1 VTDLPDSE
9 QEAEVAD
16 ALREAAA
23 FRLTGRATI
32 NDIARIAKVS
42 KKTVSRVINES
53 PLVKP
58 RTRHLV
64 KSIIAELGF
73 TPDPQARAL
82 ALRRSFLVGLVY
94 DNPSPQYVVNMQRG
108 ILDGLEETDF
118 QLVLRP
124 VNRGDANYWHRLRTF
139 IQQHKPFGLILP
151 PSVSEDEE
159 LIDMLREHGVDYV
172 RIASVELDTP
182 ARMIRT
188 HDAEG
193 AAQAA
198 RHLCALGHVDIAH
211 IQGPETFRSAHER
224 RSGFVRGLAESG
236 RTLPADMIAEA
247 GYTFDSGL
255 QAMERLIYAKRR
267 PTAVFAGN
275 DEMATGAY
283 VAVRKAGLRI
293 PEDISIVGFDD
304 TPIAGRLWPALTTV
318 RLPIREMGAAAAKLL
333 LDQAAGNPPA
343 EIISFSPEIVVRESA
358 AAPPKAG

>member
-1 VTDLPDSE
+1 MTDSPSQDE
-9 QEAEVAD
+9 QTELAE
-16 ALREAAA
+16 ALREAAD
-23 FRLTGRATI
+23 FRQQGRATI

-64 KSIIAELGF
+64 KAIIAELGF

-82 ALRRSFLVGLVY
+82 ALRRSFLIGLVY

-108 ILDGLEETDF
+108 ILDGLEHTDF

-124 VNRGDANYWHRLRTF
+124 VNRADSDLRDRLRQF
-139 IQQHKPFGLILP
+139 ILQHKPFGLILP
-151 PSVSEDEE
+151 PSVSEDEALAE
-159 LIDMLREHGVDYV
+159 MLQVHEVDYV

-198 RHLCALGHVDIAH
+198 RHLCSLGHSAIAH

-224 RSGFVRGLAESG
+224 RNGFIRGLTEAG
-236 RTLPADMIAEA
+236 RDLPSDMIVEA

-255 QAMERLIYAKRR
+255 QAMEKLLYARRR
-267 PTAVFAGN
+267 PTAIFAGN

-318 RLPIREMGAAAAKLL
+318 RLPIREMGRAAATLL
-333 LDQAAGNPPA
+333 LDQAAGKEPA
-343 EIISFSPEIVVRESA
+343 EAISFAPEIVVRDSTA
-358 AAPPKAG
+358 RPPGA

>member
-1 VTDLPDSE
+1 VTETPPPDAE
-9 QEAEVAD
+9 TEVAE
-16 ALREAAA
+16 ALREAAE
-23 FRLTGRATI
+23 FRQQGRATI

-64 KSIIAELGF
+64 KAIISELGF

-82 ALRRSFLVGLVY
+82 ALRRSFLIGLVY

-108 ILDGLEETDF
+108 ILDGLEATDF

-124 VNRGDANYWHRLRTF
+124 VNRADADVKDRLKQF
-139 IQQHKPFGLILP
+139 ILQHKPFGLILP

-159 LIDMLREHGVDYV
+159 LAAMMRAHEVDYV

-182 ARMIRT
+182 GRMIRT

-198 RHLCALGHVDIAH
+198 RHLCALGHTAIAH
-211 IQGPETFRSAHER
+211 IHGPESFRSAHER
-224 RSGFVRGLAESG
+224 RSGFIRGLTESG
-236 RTLPADMIAEA
+236 RSLPADMIVEA

-255 QAMERLIYAKRR
+255 LAMEKLLYARRR
-267 PTAVFAGN
+267 PTAIFAGN

-304 TPIAGRLWPALTTV
+304 TPIAARLWPALTTV
-318 RLPIREMGAAAAKLL
+318 RLPIREMGRAAAKLL
-333 LDQAAGNPPA
+333 LDQAAGK
-343 EIISFSPEIVVRESA
+343 ETEEQLSFSPEIVVRDSTA
-358 AAPPKAG
+358 SPPAN

>member
-1 VTDLPDSE
+1 MTDVPQSDI
-9 QEAEVAD
+9 EAELAD

-64 KSIIAELGF
+64 KAIIAELGF

-82 ALRRSFLVGLVY
+82 ALRRSFLIGLVY

-108 ILDGLEETDF
+108 ILDGLEATDF

-124 VNRGDANYWHRLRTF
+124 VNRADTDLSDRLKQF
-139 IQQHKPFGLILP
+139 ILQHKPFGLILP
-151 PSVSEDEE
+151 PSVSEDEA
-159 LIDMLREHGVDYV
+159 LIAMLREHEVDYV
-172 RIASVELDTP
+172 RIASVDFDLP
-182 ARMIRT
+182 SRMIRT

-198 RHLCALGHVDIAH
+198 RHLCALGHTDIAH
-211 IQGPETFRSAHER
+211 IQGPQTFRSAHER
-224 RSGFVRGLAESG
+224 RKGFSRGLEEAG
-236 RTLPADMIAEA
+236 RKLPAEMVAEA

-304 TPIAGRLWPALTTV
+304 TPIAGRLWPAMTTV
-318 RLPIREMGAAAAKLL
+318 RLPIREMGRAAARLL
-333 LDQAAGNPPA
+333 LDQAAGNAPS
-343 EIISFSPEIVVRESA
+343 EMISFSPEIVVREST
-358 AAPPKAG
+358 APPPR

>member
-1 VTDLPDSE
+1 VTDSPTSD
-9 QEAEVAD
+9 QEAELAE

-23 FRLTGRATI
+23 FGLTGRATI

-64 KSIIAELGF
+64 KAIIAKLCF

-82 ALRRSFLVGLVY
+82 ALRRSFLIGLVY
-94 DNPSPQYVVNMQRG
+94 DNPGPQYVVNMQRG
-108 ILDGLEETDF
+108 ILDGLEDTDF

-124 VNRGDANYWHRLRTF
+124 VSRSDANCWDRLRTF
-139 IQQHKPFGLILP
+139 IQHHKPFGLILP
-151 PSVSEDEE
+151 PSVSEDED
-159 LIDMLREHGVDYV
+159 LVAMLRENDVDYV

-198 RHLCALGHVDIAH
+198 RHLSALGHTDIAH

-224 RSGFVRGLAESG
+224 RRGFVRGLAESG
-236 RTLPADMIAEA
+236 RTLSPDMVAEA
-247 GYTFDSGL
+247 GYTFESGL
-255 QAMERLIYAKRR
+255 LAMERLIYAERR

-275 DEMATGAY
+275 DETATGAY
-283 VAVRKAGLRI
+283 VAVCKAGLRI

-304 TPIAGRLWPALTTV
+304 TLIAGRLWPALTTV
-318 RLPIREMGAAAAKLL
+318 RLPIREMGQAAAQLL
-333 LDQAAGNPPA
+333 LAQAAGNEPA
-343 EIISFSPEIVVRESA
+343 EIKSFSPEIVVRGSTA
-358 AAPPKAG
+358 QVPRGN

>member
-1 VTDLPDSE
+1 MTDVPQSDI
-9 QEAEVAD
+9 EAELAD

-64 KSIIAELGF
+64 KAIIAELGF

-82 ALRRSFLVGLVY
+82 ALRRSFLIGLVY

-108 ILDGLEETDF
+108 ILDGLEATDF

-124 VNRGDANYWHRLRTF
+124 VNRSDSDLSDRLKQF
-139 IQQHKPFGLILP
+139 ILQHKPFGLILP
-151 PSVSEDEE
+151 PSVSEDEA
-159 LIDMLREHGVDYV
+159 LIAMLREHEVDYV
-172 RIASVELDTP
+172 RIASVDFDLP
-182 ARMIRT
+182 SRMIRT

-198 RHLCALGHVDIAH
+198 RHLCSLGHTDIAH
-211 IQGPETFRSAHER
+211 IQGPGTFRSAHER
-224 RSGFVRGLAESG
+224 RSGFSRGLEEAG
-236 RTLPADMIAEA
+236 RKLPAEMVAEA

-304 TPIAGRLWPALTTV
+304 TPIAGRLWPAMTTV
-318 RLPIREMGAAAAKLL
+318 RLPIREMGRAAARLL
-333 LDQAAGNPPA
+333 LDQAAGNAPS
-343 EIISFSPEIVVRESA
+343 ETISFSPEIVVREST
-358 AAPPKAG
+358 APPPR

>member
-1 VTDLPDSE
+1 MTKLPDFE
-9 QEAEVAD
+9 HEAELAD

-32 NDIARIAKVS
+32 NDIARIAKIS

-64 KSIIAELGF
+64 KAIIAELGF

-94 DNPSPQYVVNMQRG
+94 DNPSPQYVVNIQRG
-108 ILDGLEETDF
+108 ILDGLEGSDL

-124 VNRGDANYWHRLRTF
+124 VNRADPDYWHRLRAF
-139 IQQHKPFGLILP
+139 IKQHRPFGLILP

-159 LIDMLREHGVDYV
+159 LVDMLREHEVDYV
-172 RIASVELDTP
+172 RIASVELDIP
-182 ARMIRT
+182 SRMIRT

-211 IQGPETFRSAHER
+211 IQGTETFRSAHER
-224 RSGFVRGLAESG
+224 KLGFVRGL
-236 RTLPADMIAEA
+236 TEA
-247 GYTFDSGL
+247 GRILAPELVASAAYTFDSGQ
-255 QAMERLIYAKRR
+255 QAMERLLYAKHR

-304 TPIAGRLWPALTTV
+304 TPIAGRLWPAMTTV
-318 RLPIREMGAAAAKLL
+318 RLPIREMGQAAARLL
-333 LDQAAGNPPA
+333 LDQAAGKKPIEGIN
-343 EIISFSPEIVVRESA
+343 FSPEIVVRQST
-358 AAPPKAG
+358 APPRSI